1 MQININNQ
9 STETQ
14 ATNLQ
19 ELSVQLSL
27 PEKGVAI
34 AVSNRMVPHTA
45 WANTP
50 LTEGANVVIIK
61 AACGG

>member
-1 MQININNQ
+1 MKVNINNKA
-9 STETQ
+9 SETQ
-14 ATNLQ
+14 AQNLQ
-19 ELSVQLSL
+19 ELAAELAL

-34 AVSNRMVPHTA
+34 AVSNKMKPRSE

-50 LTEGANVVIIK
+50 LQENDNIVIIK